1 MNRKRW
7 LVTAAAGLA
16 AVVGGG
22 AALATTGS
30 NDPDSDFL
38 GDVAKRLGIS
48 QDKLEGAIEG
58 ATVARIDAAVARGDL
73 TKEQGEELKKR
84 VRSGDGPVILPGF
97 RGPKLGIGP
106 LGIGPLGPPEK
117 GFFPGPFPGFDFV
130 EQAADYL
137 GMESADVRK
146 ALRDGKSL
154 ADLAKQKGKSVDGLE
169 QTLRDAIRNDADKA
183 VDDGVLTK
191 EQADH
196 IAKKLSATA
205 DELVE
210 HDGGPIFRFRGPRLG
225 LGPLGPPGRGFFPGA
240 FPGFDFLQSA
250 ADYLGM
256 DAAEVRQAL
265 ADGKSLADL
274 AKQKGKSVDGL
285 EQSLRAAI
293 RKDADKAVD
302 DGELTKKQAD
312 RIADK
317 LGSGVDELVEGGE
330 FEFKL
335 RIRPKGMPPPDEH
348 PHPAFD
354 PA

>member
-22 AALATTGS
+22 AALAANGS
-30 NDPDSDFL
+30 SDPGSDFL
-38 GDVAKRLGIS
+38 GDVAQRLGIS
-48 QDKLEGAIEG
+48 KDKLEGAIED
-58 ATVARIDAAVARGDL
+58 ATVARIDAAVERGDL
-73 TKEQGEELKKR
+73 TKEQGEELKKHA
-84 VRSGDGPVILPGF
+84 RSGDGPVILPGF
-97 RGPKLGIGP
+97 RGPEAGIGP
-106 LGIGPLGPPEK
+106 LGIGPPGPPEK
-117 GFFPGPFPGFDFV
+117 GFFPGPFPGFDFM
-130 EQAADYL
+130 EKAADYL

-154 ADLAKQKGKSVDGLE
+154 ADLAKDKGKSVEGLE
-169 QTLRDAIRNDADKA
+169 QALRHAIRNDADKA

-196 IAKKLSATA
+196 IAGKLSATV

-225 LGPLGPPGRGFFPGA
+225 LGELGPPGRGFFPGA
-240 FPGFDFLQSA
+240 FPGFDFLESA

-256 DAAEVRQAL
+256 DAAELRKAL
-265 ADGKSLADL
+265 GDGKSLADV
-274 AKQKGKSVDGL
+274 AKDRGKSVDGL
-285 EQSLRAAI
+285 EQALRDAI
-293 RKDADKAVD
+293 RKDANEAVD
-302 DGELTKKQAD
+302 DGTLTKTQAG

-317 LGSGVDELVEGGE
+317 LASGVDDLVEGRR

-335 RIRPKGMPPPDEH
+335 RIRPNGMRPPDEH

>member
-16 AVVGGG
+16 AVLGGG

-30 NDPDSDFL
+30 SDPASDFL

-48 QDKLEGAIEG
+48 QDKLEGAIED
-58 ATVARIDAAVARGDL
+58 ATVARIDAAVERGDL
-73 TKEQGEELKKR
+73 TKEQGEELKKH
-84 VRSGDGPVILPGF
+84 VRSGDGPEILPGF
-97 RGPKLGIGP
+97 GGPK

-117 GFFPGPFPGFDFV
+117 GFFPGPFPGFDFLDS
-130 EQAADYL
+130 AADYL

-154 ADLAKQKGKSVDGLE
+154 ADLAKDKGKSVDGLE
-169 QTLRDAIRNDADKA
+169 QALRDAIRDDADKA

-191 EQADH
+191 EQADR
-196 IAKKLSATA
+196 IAEKLSATV

-210 HDGGPIFRFRGPRLG
+210 HDGGPIFRFRGPKLG
-225 LGPLGPPGRGFFPGA
+225 LGALGPPGRGFFPGA

-256 DAAEVRQAL
+256 DAAGVREAL
-265 ADGKSLADL
+265 GDRKSLADL
-274 AKQKGKSVDGL
+274 AKDKGKSVDGL
-285 EQSLRAAI
+285 EQALRDAI
-293 RKDADKAVD
+293 RKDADEAVE
-302 DGELTKKQAD
+302 DGKLTKEQAD

-317 LGSGVDELVEGGE
+317 LGSSVDDLVEGGT
-330 FEFKL
+330 FQFKL
-335 RIRPKGMPPPDEH
+335 RIRPKGMPTPDEH